1 MDHIQELAVA
11 SMADL
16 TLPDATLQKK
26 RRKMQLYIAEGTPSR
41 RDLTLPDLWEKKG
54 EIETLNQK

>member
-26 RRKMQLYIAEGTPSR
+26 RGNMQLYIAEGTPRCNPTRS
-41 RDLTLPDLWEKKG
+41 DSTGSVG
-54 EIETLNQK
+54 EER